1 MEAIWEK
8 LSRPLPASGSD
19 AESII
24 TPETRQRLVD
34 ALDKYDFEYVAEG
47 RANVVFGI
55 RDPPGD
61 DGSPTVRRGQFEATL
76 LRVPKATPGVTP
88 CDYKTLQ
95 RFHED
100 LVERRVGRE
109 HLVPQVLV
117 AISPGLAERLNAARA
132 NANGGGGGGHRK
144 DGGGDGHDGHGD
156 SGSVIRPG
164 AAMLIQ
170 DMGPAP
176 GYRAF
181 EFKPK
186 WLAQSPLA
194 PPGAARCRTCAREAF
209 RNSRMLK
216 KDPAVEASPP
226 MCPLGLVHDDPAVV
240 AATVEYLAPADWSRR
255 DRERLAAALRAPGNN
270 VLDRLRDLQ
279 VEGDPPPG
287 RALFDSP
294 GDPGFGLAMTLRDCS
309 CFVRLPVDE
318 NDDAPVVIKLA
329 DVDKK
334 NWQEKQTYWQESHRR
349 LIEEG
354 FYEGKEDP
362 PMETHCVLGSN
373 GHA

>member
-24 TPETRQRLVD
+24 TPETRQHLVD

-61 DGSPTVRRGQFEATL
+61 DDRPTVPSGQFGATL

-88 CDYKTLQ
+88 CDYETLQ

-117 AISPGLAERLNAARA
+117 AISPDLAERLNAARA
-132 NANGGGGGGHRK
+132 NANGGRGRRRRK
-144 DGGGDGHDGHGD
+144 DGIDDGHDD
-156 SGSVIRPG
+156 TGSAIRPG

-209 RNSRMLK
+209 RNSQRLK
-216 KDPAVEASPP
+216 KDPAVEVPPP
-226 MCPLGLVHDDPAVV
+226 MCPLGLVHGDPAVV
-240 AATVEYLAPADWSRR
+240 AAT
-255 DRERLAAALRAPGNN
+255 
-270 VLDRLRDLQ
+270 

-309 CFVRLPVDE
+309 CFVRLPVEDE
-318 NDDAPVVIKLA
+318 GGGEKPVIIKLA

-334 NWQEKQTYWQESHRR
+334 NWQEKQTYWQESHQR
-349 LIEEG
+349 LVERG

-373 GHA
+373 GRA